1 MNNDKR
7 KKRAQALILVAIVL
21 VAWNL
26 IQMINPKKEV
36 KIACVGDSL
45 TYGMGVE
52 DREENCYPMVL
63 QNMLGTDSYTIGNFG
78 VNGAT
83 LQKEGNQPYWEE
95 KRYEQSVFFEPD
107 IVVLMLGTND
117 TKEENWKG
125 SEAFRKDYEALIEEY
140 EKLDTKPTVILLTPP
155 VLYQS
160 SEMITD
166 VRASSDSIVSEEA
179 QVILEIGNEKELSVI
194 NLYELT
200 GNHPEWYN
208 TDGVHLN
215 AEGAA
220 AIADEVARE
229 IKNLE
234 EKEE

>member
-63 QNMLGTDSYTIGNFG
+63 QNLLGTDSYTIGNFG

-83 LQKEGNQPYWEE
+83 LQKEGNQPYWKE
-95 KRYEQSVFFEPD
+95 KRYEQSVSFEPD

-160 SEMITD
+160 SEIITD

-208 TDGVHLN
+208 TDGVHPN

-220 AIADEVARE
+220 AIADEVALE

>member
-63 QNMLGTDSYTIGNFG
+63 QNLLGTDSYTIGNFG

-83 LQKEGNQPYWEE
+83 LQKEGNQPYWKE
-95 KRYEQSVFFEPD
+95 KRYEQSVSFEPD

-160 SEMITD
+160 GEMITD

-208 TDGVHLN
+208 TDGVHPN

-220 AIADEVARE
+220 AIADEVALE

>member
-63 QNMLGTDSYTIGNFG
+63 QDLFGTDNYTIGNFG

-95 KRYEQSVFFEPD
+95 KRYEQSVSFEPD

-160 SEMITD
+160 GEMITD

-208 TDGVHLN
+208 TDGVHPN

-220 AIADEVARE
+220 AIADEVALE

>member
-63 QNMLGTDSYTIGNFG
+63 QNLLGTDSYTIGNFG

-83 LQKEGNQPYWEE
+83 LQKEGDQPYWEE
-95 KRYEQSVFFEPD
+95 KRYEQSVSFEPD

-117 TKEENWKG
+117 TKEENWKS

-140 EKLDTKPTVILLTPP
+140 EKLDTKPKLILLTPP

-160 SEMITD
+160 GEIITD
-166 VRASSDSIVSEEA
+166 VRAASDSVVHEEA
-179 QVILEIGNEKELSVI
+179 QVILDIGNEKELSVI
-194 NLYELT
+194 NLYDLT

-215 AEGAA
+215 AAGAA
-220 AIADEVARE
+220 AMADEVARE
-229 IKNLE
+229 IK
-234 EKEE
+234 K

>member
-160 SEMITD
+160 GEMITD

>member
-63 QNMLGTDSYTIGNFG
+63 QNLLGTDSYTIGNFG

-95 KRYEQSVFFEPD
+95 KRYEQSVSFEPD

-160 SEMITD
+160 GEMITD

>member
-63 QNMLGTDSYTIGNFG
+63 QNLLGTDYYTVGNFG
-78 VNGAT
+78 VNGAA
-83 LQKEGNQPYWEE
+83 LQKEGDQSYWEE
-95 KRYEQSVFFEPD
+95 KRYEQSVSFEPD

-117 TKEENWKG
+117 TKERNWKS
-125 SEAFRKDYEALIEEY
+125 SETFRKDYEALIEEY
-140 EKLDTKPTVILLTPP
+140 EKLDTKPTLILLTPS

-160 SEMITD
+160 GEIIAD
-166 VRASSDSIVSEEA
+166 VRASSDSIISEEA

-220 AIADEVARE
+220 AIADEVACE

>member
-63 QNMLGTDSYTIGNFG
+63 QNLLGTDSYTIGNFG

-95 KRYEQSVFFEPD
+95 KRYEQSVSFEPD

-140 EKLDTKPTVILLTPP
+140 EKLDTKPMVILLTPP

-160 SEMITD
+160 GEIITD

>member
-95 KRYEQSVFFEPD
+95 KRYEQSAFF
-107 IVVLMLGTND
+107 LN
-117 TKEENWKG
+117 
-125 SEAFRKDYEALIEEY
+125 R
-140 EKLDTKPTVILLTPP
+140 ILLFLCWEP
-155 VLYQS
+155 
-160 SEMITD
+160 MIQKRKTGKA
-166 VRASSDSIVSEEA
+166 VRRF
-179 QVILEIGNEKELSVI
+179 GK
-194 NLYELT
+194 T
-200 GNHPEWYN
+200 MRH
-208 TDGVHLN
+208 
-215 AEGAA
+215 
-220 AIADEVARE
+220 
-229 IKNLE
+229 
-234 EKEE
+234 

>member
-220 AIADEVARE
+220 AMADEVARG
-229 IKNLE
+229 IK
-234 EKEE
+234 K

>member
-63 QNMLGTDSYTIGNFG
+63 QNLLGTDSYTIGNFG

-95 KRYEQSVFFEPD
+95 KRYEQSVSFEPD

-220 AIADEVARE
+220 AIADEVALE

>member
-63 QNMLGTDSYTIGNFG
+63 QNLLGTDSYTIGNFG

-83 LQKEGNQPYWEE
+83 LQKEGNQPYWKE
-95 KRYEQSVFFEPD
+95 KRYEQSVSLEPD

-160 SEMITD
+160 GEIITD

-200 GNHPEWYN
+200 GSHPEWYN